1 MLGREARGE
10 TVLKIAAT
18 ADIHTRVEDAERLRD
33 LARGA
38 AKDADVLVIGGDLTD
53 LGRLEQAEVLLE
65 VLDACP
71 IPVVVTLGNHDYES
85 GNAPELSRLLAE
97 STVHLLDR
105 SSVVID
111 GVGFSGVKGFCG
123 GFDQALANSFGE
135 DLFKAW
141 VNEGLMEA
149 EALKSELR
157 GLKTERRVAVLHYAP
172 IRATVEG
179 ESPEIYAFLGT
190 SHLAHALDEGGAT
203 IAFHGHAHN
212 GRFKGKTLGGVPVF
226 NVSVPVLEHEGFEQ
240 PYHVVEV

>member
-1 MLGREARGE
+1 
-10 TVLKIAAT
+10 
-18 ADIHTRVEDAERLRD
+18 
-33 LARGA
+33 
-38 AKDADVLVIGGDLTD
+38 
-53 LGRLEQAEVLLE
+53 
-65 VLDACP
+65 
-71 IPVVVTLGNHDYES
+71 
-85 GNAPELSRLLAE
+85 
-97 STVHLLDR
+97 
-105 SSVVID
+105 
-111 GVGFSGVKGFCG
+111 VGFSGVKGFCG

-226 NVSVPVLEHEGFEQ
+226 NVSVPILEHEGFEQ